1 MKYSKWFGLTGVLL
15 VIIAAFQPWII
26 IASKNIIVTGLQTTG
41 TNFGKPALLNVI
53 SAVIAAIFFM
63 VPFVM
68 AKRMNIFFCSFNLA
82 WSFRNFVVLSTC
94 RAGECPEKRFGLY
107 LLLIASLLMII
118 AALLP
123 DVRLKDEVES
133 VVSNQ

>member
-15 VIIAAFQPWII
+15 VLIAAFQPWVV

-41 TNFGKPALLNVI
+41 TNFGKPALLNI
-53 SAVIAAIFFM
+53 IAAVIAAIFFM
-63 VPFVM
+63 VQSVM

-82 WSFRNFVVLSTC
+82 WAFRNFIILSTC
-94 RAGECPEKRFGLY
+94 RAGECPEKKFGLY
-107 LLLIASLLMII
+107 LLLIASVLMMI

-123 DVRLKDEVES
+123 DVKLKDEVHAES
-133 VVSNQ
+133 GV